1 MYKKVKM
8 ALKSLQITKVC
19 CWILLVFV
27 ILLIS
32 LPSVSRSKPLLRRPD
47 YDLQKIKQEIASY
60 KDVAN
65 EIMAYIVNGSAK
77 GQVYN
82 RLALFTDTFGNRLVG
97 TKNLENSIDF
107 MLNELQ
113 KDGLQ
118 NVHGEEVVVPHWV
131 RGNESAV
138 MLEPRRYN
146 LIMLGLGSSVGTPPE
161 GITAEAIVVSSFD
174 ELKKR
179 ASEVPGKIVVFNQP
193 WVNYGVSVAYRDFAA
208 VNTAKLGGVA
218 SLVRS
223 IAAFSIHSPHTGW
236 QDYSD
241 SIKKIPT
248 ACIAVEDAEML
259 ARMAARGTKI
269 VIQLKME
276 AKTYSQTISRNTVAE
291 VVGSVHPEE
300 VVLVSGHLD
309 SWDVGQG
316 AMDDGGGAFIS
327 WQALSIVKQ
336 LGLRPKR
343 TMRMVMW
350 TGEEVGG
357 VGSLQY
363 YQRHKANASN
373 YDLVLESDMGTFT
386 PYGIEI
392 RGSNETLEIVKG
404 IVELLGPV
412 NATTFRKGE
421 DGLDVS
427 YWEKDGV
434 PGGSLLN
441 HNEHYFWFHH
451 SDGDTMSVQDPHQ
464 MDLCAAVWTV
474 VSYIV
479 ADLDNML
486 PRK

>member
-1 MYKKVKM
+1 M
-8 ALKSLQITKVC
+8 ALNLLHTTRFAFGGWFLPILAVLLVSLVPVSNGKSLLK
-19 CWILLVFV
+19 
-27 ILLIS
+27 
-32 LPSVSRSKPLLRRPD
+32 RPN
-47 YDLQKIKQEIASY
+47 YDLQKIKEEIASY

-65 EIMAYIVNGSAK
+65 KIMDFVVNGSAK
-77 GQVYN
+77 GQTYN

-97 TKNLENSIDF
+97 TQNLENSIDF
-107 MLNELQ
+107 MLDQLK
-113 KDGLQ
+113 KDGLD
-118 NVHGEEVVVPHWV
+118 NVHGENVTVPNWV
-131 RGNESAV
+131 RGNESA
-138 MLEPRRYN
+138 MLLEPRRYN

-174 ELKKR
+174 ELTNR
-179 ASEVPGKIVVFNQP
+179 SSEVPGKIVVFNQP
-193 WVNYGVSVAYRDFAA
+193 WVSYPVSVAYRDFAA
-208 VNTAKLGGVA
+208 VHTAQLGGVA

-223 IAAFSIHSPHTGW
+223 IAGFSIHSPHTGW

-241 SIKKIPT
+241 KVKKIPT

-269 VIQLKME
+269 VIQLKMQ
-276 AKTYSQTISRNTVAE
+276 AKTLPQSISRNTVAE
-291 VVGSVHPEE
+291 VAGSVHPEQ

-327 WQALSIVKQ
+327 WQALSVVRQ

-373 YDLVLESDMGTFT
+373 YDLVMESDMGTFT
-386 PYGIEI
+386 PYGIEM
-392 RGSNETLEIVKG
+392 RGSNDTLEILKS

-451 SDGDTMSVQDPHQ
+451 SDGDTMSVQDPHS

-486 PRK
+486 PRN